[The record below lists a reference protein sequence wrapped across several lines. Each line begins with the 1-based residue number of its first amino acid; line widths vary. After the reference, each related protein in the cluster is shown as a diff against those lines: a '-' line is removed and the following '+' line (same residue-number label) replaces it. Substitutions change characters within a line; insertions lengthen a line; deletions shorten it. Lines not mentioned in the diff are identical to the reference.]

1 MFTCTHID
9 HVGINTNDM
18 EATLQFYCGVLGMR
32 LVRTTRTP
40 DGRRHYN
47 VEIGGGNAFA
57 VFDGAELP
65 VQGERQHVNHLAMP
79 VATPEEFDAAY
90 QRLKDH
96 GVAVTEIIERGYGKT
111 FYFHDPNGIR
121 ESTSVPQCVAGLD
134 RRRLAAKLRHR
145 RSSVSPAHALDT
157 APLTYIPPV
166 SSNRRMRRCLPPLI
180 CPVPWT

>member
-1 MFTCTHID
+1 MYID

-18 EATLQFYCGVLGMR
+18 EATLQFYCGILGMR

-40 DGRRHYN
+40 GGRRHYN

-65 VQGERQHVNHLAMP
+65 TAGERQHVNHLALP
-79 VATPEEFDAAY
+79 VDTLEEFDAAY

-121 ESTSVPQCVAGLD
+121 LQIELKTKQD
-134 RRRLAAKLRHR
+134 
-145 RSSVSPAHALDT
+145 AHSLEGD
-157 APLTYIPPV
+157 PD
-166 SSNRRMRRCLPPLI
+166 
-180 CPVPWT
+180 PVPYVRALLQRV

>member
-1 MFTCTHID
+1 MYID

-18 EATLQFYCGVLGMR
+18 EATLQFYCGILGMR

-65 VQGERQHVNHLAMP
+65 TAGERQHVNHLALP
-79 VATPEEFDAAY
+79 VDTLEEFDAAH

-96 GVAVTEIIERGYGKT
+96 LG
-111 FYFHDPNGIR
+111 
-121 ESTSVPQCVAGLD
+121 D
-134 RRRLAAKLRHR
+134 RLRHAIGNSR
-145 RSSVSPAHALDT
+145 NAEWARAASVLRYLDEPHGRWMIRS
-157 APLTYIPPV
+157 
-166 SSNRRMRRCLPPLI
+166 
-180 CPVPWT
+180 